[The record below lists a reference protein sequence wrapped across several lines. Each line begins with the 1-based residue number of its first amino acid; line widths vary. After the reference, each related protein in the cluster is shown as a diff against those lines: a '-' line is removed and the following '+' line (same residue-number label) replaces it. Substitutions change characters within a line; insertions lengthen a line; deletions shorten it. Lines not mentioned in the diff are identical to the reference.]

1 MFRSEAIKI
10 DGRAGWLIL
19 GERHPGDPNR
29 DSKFAGDHVIL
40 WVVVRDG
47 ENWGMF
53 FGAAPI
59 GDQQLTAL
67 LERTV
72 AGLESG

>member
-1 MFRSEAIKI
+1 MIESDIRVTE
-10 DGRAGWLIL
+10 
-19 GERHPGDPNR
+19 PGL
-29 DSKFAGDHVIL
+29 KFAGDHVIL
-40 WVVVRDG
+40 VVVRDG